1 MNNFESIVSNKCNQI
16 GSITN
21 DEFDIL
27 INKVQ
32 LLQSSQ
38 IRYIIE
44 KFSIPINNK
53 STSLINFLMLF
64 RYEPKL
70 ISIYNEIQ
78 NVILENDIQNEKIL
92 QVIDLDPRFK
102 SPPDLTNTQSTPPF
116 IFGPISVPIG
126 QTSGKF
132 QFQYNKANES
142 FSNAQIN
149 ISFLFLNGIPHQF
162 ALECE
167 FNGIPIEV
175 SLDDP
180 FPQPIDITDLLLCNS
195 EINTFDIK
203 IIQSDQP
210 MMICIREYSYNDIQ
224 TIMGNIIGKIVS
236 IDEEDFE
243 VYSTECIH
251 DDSFSLV
258 NFISTSLATGEWKCP
273 ICSKI
278 IDPFNLKIKVYDISE

>member
-1 MNNFESIVSNKCNQI
+1 MNNFESIISNKNNQM

-44 KFSIPINNK
+44 KFSIPISNK
-53 STSLINFLMLF
+53 CTSLINFLMLF

-78 NVILENDIQNEKIL
+78 HVVLENDIQKEKQL

-102 SPPDLTNTQSTPPF
+102 SPPDLTNTQSVPPF

-132 QFQYNKANES
+132 QFQYNNDNES

-149 ISFLFLNGIPHQF
+149 ISFLFLNGISHQF
-162 ALECE
+162 ELECE
-167 FNGIPIEV
+167 FNGYPIEV

-180 FPQPIDITDLLLCNS
+180 FPQPIDITDLILCNS
-195 EINTFDIK
+195 EKNIFDIK

-224 TIMGNIIGKIVS
+224 TIMGNIIGKSVKS
-236 IDEEDFE
+236 DEEDFE
-243 VYSTECIH
+243 VYSTECRH
-251 DDSFSLV
+251 NDSFSLL

-273 ICSKI
+273 ICSII
-278 IDPFNLKIKVYDISE
+278 IDPFNLKIKDYDISE